1 MASTNTVTSPSGQDI
16 AGIQHDPRRANLVN
30 VGQVERILSIAGG
43 SALAIYGIARRNAAG
58 VGLALAGGELI
69 RRGATGHSYTYQF
82 LDLNTNDESPST
94 VASLPNN
101 KGIRIKRSMT
111 ILLPAHDLYAFWR
124 NVENS
129 PLYMHNIE
137 SVKAT
142 DATHSHWTAKVPVGD
157 IPIEWNSE
165 ITEDVPDSL
174 IAWRVEGQS
183 PLGSGGQVR
192 FTQAAEGKGTVVT
205 SEIEYPVFGGM
216 IGAEVGKIL
225 GHLPEQEVREN
236 LRQFKQLME
245 SGEIPTL
252 SGQPVGHGQPLSN
265 QGRKN

>member
-1 MASTNTVTSPSGQDI
+1 MASTKIGTSPSGQDI
-16 AGIQHDPRRANLVN
+16 AGIQHDPRRINLVN
-30 VGQVERILSIAGG
+30 VGQIERILSIAGG
-43 SALAIYGIARRNAAG
+43 SALAIYGIARRNTAG
-58 VGLALAGGELI
+58 IGLALVGGELI
-69 RRGATGHSYTYQF
+69 RRGATGHCYLYQF

-94 VASLPNN
+94 VASLPDN
-101 KGIRIKRSMT
+101 KGVRIKRSMT
-111 ILLPAHDLYAFWR
+111 ILRPADELYAFWR
-124 NVENS
+124 DVEKS
-129 PLYMHNIE
+129 PLYMHGIE

-142 DATHSHWTAKVPVGD
+142 DTTHSHWVAKVPVGD
-157 IPIEWNSE
+157 VAIEWNSE
-165 ITEDVPDSL
+165 ITEDVPDRL

-192 FTQAAEGKGTVVT
+192 FEQAADGKGTIVT

-216 IGAEVGKIL
+216 LGAEAGKIL

-236 LRQFKQLME
+236 LRQFKQIME

-252 SGQPVGHGQPLSN
+252 SGQPVGHGQPLSK

>member
-1 MASTNTVTSPSGQDI
+1 MASTKTVTSPSDQDI

-30 VGQVERILSIAGG
+30 VGQIERILSLAGG
-43 SALAIYGIARRNAAG
+43 SALAIYGIARRTIAG
-58 VGLALAGGELI
+58 AGLALVGGELI
-69 RRGATGHSYTYQF
+69 RRGATGHCYLYQF

-101 KGIRIKRSMT
+101 TGVRIKRSMT
-111 ILLPAHDLYAFWR
+111 ILRPAHELYAFWR

-129 PLYMHNIE
+129 PLYMHTIE

-142 DATHSHWTAKVPVGD
+142 DATFSHWVAKVPVGD
-157 IPIEWNSE
+157 VSVEWDSE
-165 ITEDVPDSL
+165 ITQDVPDSL
-174 IAWRVEGQS
+174 IAWRIEGKS

-192 FTQAAEGKGTVVT
+192 FTQAADGKGTIVT
-205 SEIEYPVFGGM
+205 SEIEFPVFGGTL
-216 IGAEVGKIL
+216 GAEVGKIL

-245 SGEIPTL
+245 SGEIPTSVRTA
-252 SGQPVGHGQPLSN
+252 SGSRTTAEQAG
-265 QGRKN
+265 